1 MYYQQ
6 GLIRFLILLVIA
18 VIILSVAGV
27 SLDEVFGNKL
37 VHSNFGFI
45 FKWSRYIYDRFLEK
59 PINITIRLWK
69 DLVWDTFLQTI
80 DNLRQG
86 RNAYDGIIP
95 PPTQGPVN

>member
-1 MYYQQ
+1 MYQQ

-18 VIILSVAGV
+18 VIVLSIVGV
-27 SLDEVFGNKL
+27 SLDEVFENKL
-37 VHSNFGFI
+37 VRSNFGFI

-59 PINITIRLWK
+59 PISITIRLWK

-86 RNAYDGIIP
+86 RNPYDGIIP
-95 PPTQGPVN
+95 PPTQGPAN